1 MVYCI
6 HQLRE
11 PRPVCPL
18 MKVFQDF
25 LVAQWLRLPCNAVG
39 VGSIPGQEAK
49 IIPHAFQSKIQN
61 KQQTQ
66 YCKKFICGGSVC
78 MSYPTC
84 DPVDCSTP
92 CLPVPHNLAEFAQ
105 VHVH

>member
-6 HQLRE
+6 HQLRA
-11 PRPVCPL
+11 PRPGCPL